1 MREILT
7 LTVSTAAMLLVIVG
21 LAQFVFWLKI
31 GYSARRVGR
40 NREQISRILVD
51 VGVRERPQ
59 LIVGLIACLDEETV
73 IGRTV
78 SHFLEQSESARV
90 VVVDDGSSD
99 ATAAVASSAGGDRVL
114 VVERRPPDARQ
125 GKGPA
130 LNAGFAA
137 LTSYVASTG
146 VDPSSVVVCVM
157 DADGILS
164 TGCLDAALNLF
175 SDPKIGGV
183 QIPVEIRNRPLG
195 RSDDRRP
202 RWTRLLTIYQDY
214 EFYALSARQQVA
226 RGATGSVSLGGNGQF
241 TRLSALLMVDE
252 ARPWSTSLTED
263 LDLAISLMTSG
274 WELHCLPDHRVS
286 QEGVESMRKLLRQR
300 TRWMQGHIMCSRR
313 IAEVWRSPRVPLS
326 ASIEVI
332 SYLSVPL
339 GLILPWSIVSIA
351 NVPLTVGHLGRVGES
366 PSPLGAK
373 LAIVAS
379 WYLLSFFPHLITGW
393 FYWRSRA
400 GETSRLKAFL
410 LAHGFVAY
418 TFITFAATWRAVA
431 RIAKGE
437 HGWVKTERIGA
448 VSRSSSGPAPRRSSW
463 LRSCWSSPV
472 SVDRRLS
479 SRLLNRWR

>member
-1 MREILT
+1 MPEAAALA
-7 LTVSTAAMLLVIVG
+7 LSTAALLLVVVG
-21 LAQFVFWLKI
+21 LAQFVFWLKV
-31 GYSARRVGR
+31 GYSARRTGR
-40 NREQISRILVD
+40 NREQISRILVH
-51 VGVRERPQ
+51 VGARRRPQ

-78 SHFLEQSESARV
+78 TRFLEQSESARI

-99 ATAAVASSAGGDRVL
+99 ATAAVAAAAGGDRVL
-114 VVERRPPDARQ
+114 VVKRRLPDARQ

-137 LTSYVASTG
+137 LLSDLASTG
-146 VDPSSVVVCVM
+146 IDPSAVVVCVM

-164 TGCLDAALNLF
+164 TGCLDAALDLF
-175 SDPKIGGV
+175 SDPKVGGA

-195 RSDDRRP
+195 LPDDRRP
-202 RWTRLLTIYQDY
+202 WWTRALTIYQDY

-241 TRLSALLMVDE
+241 TRLSALLMVDQT
-252 ARPWSTSLTED
+252 RPWSASLTED
-263 LDLAISLMTSG
+263 LDLAVSLMAAG
-274 WELHCLPDHRVS
+274 WELHSLADHRVS

-300 TRWMQGHIMCSRR
+300 TRWMQGHILCSRR
-313 IAEVWRSPRVPLS
+313 IAEVWRSPRVPLT

-339 GLILPWSIVSIA
+339 GLILPWSVVSIA
-351 NVPLTVGHLGRVGES
+351 NIPLTIAHLGRVGS
-366 PSPLGAK
+366 APSSLAAK
-373 LAIVAS
+373 VAIGTS
-379 WYLLSFFPHLITGW
+379 WYALSFFPHLITGW

-410 LAHGFVAY
+410 LAHGFVLY
-418 TFITFAATWRAVA
+418 TFITFAATWRAIA
-431 RIAKGE
+431 RIVKGE

-448 VSRSSSGPAPRRSSW
+448 VSTSSSGPAPKRSSW
-463 LRSCWSSPV
+463 LPSSWNSPA
-472 SVDRRLS
+472 SVDARLS
-479 SRLLNRWR
+479 SRLLSRWR